1 MYIALLMQ
9 FENSLRCGVE
19 KSLRTTNE
27 TIFPSNINLSVGS
40 ACQNAICF
48 DNNIDVYVYIYIHNI
63 YIYVCV

>member
-9 FENSLRCGVE
+9 FENSLRCGV

-40 ACQNAICF
+40 ACQNAQCF
-48 DNNIDVYVYIYIHNI
+48 DDNIDVYVYIYT
-63 YIYVCV
+63 